1 MWCLR
6 TVNKGGN
13 AIASKT
19 DEIRVNEDIRSE
31 KVRLISEEGTQLGI
45 VSIREALQIASEKG
59 FDLVE
64 VASNADPP
72 VCKIMDYGKYKYQ
85 TSKKEQ
91 EGRKKGKGFQ
101 IKEIKFRPHTDEHDL
116 AYKIRNL
123 KKFLDKRNRVKLT
136 VMFRGREMA
145 YKDMGL
151 ELLNRIALEVAEMG
165 AVDQTPRQEGRNLTM
180 VIAPK

>member
-1 MWCLR
+1 MR
-6 TVNKGGN
+6 TVIKGGN

-19 DEIRVNEDIRSE
+19 DDIRVNEGIRSE

-45 VSIREALQIASEKG
+45 VSLREALQIASEKG

-85 TSKKEQ
+85 ASKKGQ
-91 EGRKKGKGFQ
+91 EGRKKGKSFQ
-101 IKEIKFRPHTDEHDL
+101 VKEIKFRPHTDEHDL

-123 KKFLDKRNRVKLT
+123 KKFLDKVLSY
-136 VMFRGREMA
+136 E
-145 YKDMGL
+145 
-151 ELLNRIALEVAEMG
+151 
-165 AVDQTPRQEGRNLTM
+165 
-180 VIAPK
+180 